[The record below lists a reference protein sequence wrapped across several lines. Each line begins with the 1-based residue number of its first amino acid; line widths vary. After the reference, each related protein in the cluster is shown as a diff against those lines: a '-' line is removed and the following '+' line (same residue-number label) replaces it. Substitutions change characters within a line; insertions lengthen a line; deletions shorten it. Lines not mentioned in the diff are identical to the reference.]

1 MFFRTGNWLIHDR
14 SMSEIYFLLINWSGK
29 WLRYIQHV
37 AFTLFYLS
45 YRIINFLR
53 LELWFVF
60 TCAFQRMLYIW
71 AKYGLHGVCS
81 VSTQELDFFQSIH
94 LDFSCN
100 NGLATG
106 YNNGKWETLVK
117 CLLFVQKL
125 RVFTDGIIS
134 WVFGWVSLRDC
145 NGYIFFFIWGIFLSG
160 RVWRDMYLR

>member
-1 MFFRTGNWLIHDR
+1 MAQASSTCCF
-14 SMSEIYFLLINWSGK
+14 
-29 WLRYIQHV
+29 YIM
-37 AFTLFYLS
+37 FYLS

-53 LELWFVF
+53 LKLWFVF
-60 TCAFQRMLYIW
+60 ICAFQRMLYIW
-71 AKYGLHGVCS
+71 AKYGSHGVCS

-117 CLLFVQKL
+117 CLLYVQKL
-125 RVFTDGIIS
+125 RVFADGIIS

-145 NGYIFFFIWGIFLSG
+145 SEYIFSSSEEYFLVVEYGEICTSDKRQVDWARIHG
-160 RVWRDMYLR
+160 PNLDSLLS